1 MSIDAV
7 WLKFTAEQA
16 QWFNEGVDTAKEI
29 LRQQEADVEAMSCR
43 IDLGIKYLNDCLS
56 YNTNYGKVASVD
68 VDELTAILK
77 GEIQP

>member
-1 MSIDAV
+1 MSIDVV
-7 WLKFTAEQA
+7 WVRFTAKQA
-16 QWFNEGVDTAKEI
+16 KWFNEGVDTAKEI
-29 LRQQEADVEAMSCR
+29 ILKQEADIEDMSCR